1 MNQKSRQRTGPEVQ
15 TNDPVFICLYC
26 RYSKYSNYSKCS
38 IISISSIVNSIITV
52 ITVITEKDLS
62 MKYLKIG
69 IPDDL
74 HPKFKGHCASINS
87 SMQGRIVELIANDVN
102 NGNTVYEVD
111 TVTVEAVDTVDTVDM
126 VDTVNTATVDTV
138 DTVTVDTVEAVD
150 TVNRSTDLKAL
161 IEGLNDKLESLGNR
175 LEQVENRKKPK
186 PDPNYKPEILEPGH
200 VLNQNQLTKRLSEYK
215 QSQGKAS
222 MGRGTLTNHRNKHK
236 DNPSFHREWIQAH
249 DPQGLF
255 WDYNEEESVYV
266 AAER

>member
-1 MNQKSRQRTGPEVQ
+1 M
-15 TNDPVFICLYC
+15 F
-26 RYSKYSNYSKCS
+26 
-38 IISISSIVNSIITV
+38 
-52 ITVITEKDLS
+52 TVITEKDPS

-111 TVTVEAVDTVDTVDM
+111 TVTVDTVDTTDTVFTVDTVNTDTVDTVDTVDA
-126 VDTVNTATVDTV
+126 VEA
-138 DTVTVDTVEAVD
+138 VDTVEAVN
-150 TVNRSTDLKAL
+150 TVNGSTDLKTL
-161 IEGLNDKLESLGNR
+161 IEGLNDKLENLGDR
-175 LEQVENRKKPK
+175 LEQVESRKKSK

-215 QSQGKAS
+215 ESTGGRS
-222 MGRGTLTNHRNKHK
+222 MGRGTLTNHRKKHEN
-236 DNPSFHREWIQAH
+236 NPSFHREWIQAH

-255 WDYNEEESVYV
+255 WDYNEEKSVYV

>member
-1 MNQKSRQRTGPEVQ
+1 M
-15 TNDPVFICLYC
+15 
-26 RYSKYSNYSKCS
+26 
-38 IISISSIVNSIITV
+38 

-111 TVTVEAVDTVDTVDM
+111 TVDTVDM
-126 VDTVNTATVDTV
+126 VNTVNTA
-138 DTVTVDTVEAVD
+138 TVDTVEAVD
-150 TVNRSTDLKAL
+150 TVETVDTVNRPTDLKTL
-161 IEGLNDKLESLGNR
+161 IEGLNDKLENLGNR

-215 QSQGKAS
+215 QSQGQRS
-222 MGRGTLTNHRNKHK
+222 MGRGTLTNHRNQHK
-236 DNPSFHREWIQAH
+236 DNPEVHRQWIKDR

-255 WDYNEEESVYV
+255 WDYNEEKSVYI
-266 AAER
+266 AAEK

>member
-1 MNQKSRQRTGPEVQ
+1 M
-15 TNDPVFICLYC
+15 
-26 RYSKYSNYSKCS
+26 
-38 IISISSIVNSIITV
+38 

-111 TVTVEAVDTVDTVDM
+111 TVTVDTVDTTDTVDM
-126 VDTVNTATVDTV
+126 VDTVNTD
-138 DTVTVDTVEAVD
+138 TVDTVEAVD
-150 TVNRSTDLKAL
+150 TVNRPTDLKTL
-161 IEGLNDKLESLGNR
+161 IEGLNDKLENLGNR

-215 QSQGKAS
+215 QSQGQRS
-222 MGRGTLTNHRNKHK
+222 MGRGTLTNHRNQHK
-236 DNPSFHREWIQAH
+236 DNPEVHRQWIKDR

-255 WDYNEEESVYV
+255 WDYNEEKSVYI
-266 AAER
+266 AAEK